1 MTGSAEEQYRIEARS
16 LDILGGTSGHSYW
29 VLRGSDGHV
38 LAELHGLATNRKTG
52 EFEPIGYDEKTYSL
66 RAWHFPHT
74 SDLASRSQTTKNSD
88 SFYVEGQQ
96 SKFVAEGSK
105 EEILSRWDKAVHSIE
120 RLNNLDLNY
129 PALGVNLI
137 RQTVNSNSTFRTL
150 GEIMDVDIP
159 DFPAKLEPGLDN
171 RMLPIDVIEKIKYRP
186 AQGKSASLT
195 HDMQKDLEALR
206 AGVSGLHGFSA
217 EQKENI
223 ASGLLAACV
232 ANNLV
237 KRVDSTI
244 LGNPLPDGSQN
255 LIARYSPWG
264 NAGPH
269 FSANVDINQAA
280 DTPAQQYL
288 DSVIRDMKHNQS
300 LVTQQQAQASQHPL
314 HIV

>member
-1 MTGSAEEQYRIEARS
+1 M
-16 LDILGGTSGHSYW
+16 
-29 VLRGSDGHV
+29 
-38 LAELHGLATNRKTG
+38 
-52 EFEPIGYDEKTYSL
+52 
-66 RAWHFPHT
+66 
-74 SDLASRSQTTKNSD
+74 
-88 SFYVEGQQ
+88 
-96 SKFVAEGSK
+96 
-105 EEILSRWDKAVHSIE
+105 SRWDKAVHSIE
-120 RLNNLDLNY
+120 RLNSLDLNY
-129 PALGVNLI
+129 PTLGVNLL
-137 RQTVNSNSTFRTL
+137 RQTVNSNSAFRTF

-171 RMLPIDVIEKIKYRP
+171 RMLPIDVIEKKIKYRP
-186 AQGKSASLT
+186 VQGKSASLT
-195 HDMQKDLEALR
+195 HDMQNDLEVLR
-206 AGVSGLHGFSA
+206 AGASSLHGFSA

-232 ANNLV
+232 ANNSV

-269 FSANVDINQAA
+269 FSANVDIAQGAA
-280 DTPAQQYL
+280 TPAQQHL